1 MPHEVFQQTELRG
14 RQGHFLP
21 VQGHAV
27 GFHIQQQGPAAQ
39 GRARA
44 GAAAAAQ
51 DGPDAQH
58 QFPDAERFDH
68 IVIGPQGQPH
78 DAVHFLAAGREHEHG
93 DGRRDRLG
101 LEPAADIAA
110 VHAGQHEIQH
120 HQIWQLGG
128 RHVQAPQPV
137 GRFQYR
143 KAFALKIEAQQLADI
158 VFVFNNKYALHGTFL
173 CLGEV
178 VPFPCAS
185 NAPER
190 LQLCDRAAKSPD
202 SKVSPH
208 LRRGVTFL

>member
-1 MPHEVFQQTELRG
+1 M
-14 RQGHFLP
+14 
-21 VQGHAV
+21 
-27 GFHIQQQGPAAQ
+27 
-39 GRARA
+39 
-44 GAAAAAQ
+44 
-51 DGPDAQH
+51 
-58 QFPDAERFDH
+58 
-68 IVIGPQGQPH
+68 
-78 DAVHFLAAGREHEHG
+78 
-93 DGRRDRLG
+93 
-101 LEPAADIAA
+101 
-110 VHAGQHEIQH
+110 
-120 HQIWQLGG
+120 
-128 RHVQAPQPV
+128 QAPQPV